1 MPADPTAEIKG
12 VYNLVEEHFPIY
24 ESKVETQSITFY
36 VEPKNRAVVGEEFGQ
51 LQKALKAQG
60 FIAVFNYT
68 GGEYI
73 IQVVRNPVQ
82 QTSKPKKTIVNKVLL
97 LLTFITTT
105 LAGMMLWSSYD
116 STEMWSLTTA
126 GMGALTFA
134 VPLMA
139 ILGIHELGHYY
150 AAKRHGLN
158 ASLPYFIPSS
168 PPFGTFGAFISL
180 REPMPDRKTLVDVG
194 AAGPL
199 CGFLVTIPVAIAGLY
214 LTAQGGV
221 VAGDVT
227 AGAAYITIQPIYQLM
242 VYLVPSVEGMVMH
255 PMAFAAWVG
264 FFVTAINLLP
274 IGQLD
279 GGHIARGLLGE
290 NAKYLAYAAF
300 IGLLACV
307 FLYDGWLLFALL
319 VILIGIIHPAPLNNL
334 SKIDKKTK
342 AFGTI
347 TLLLLLVTFVP
358 EPLHVVEADTS
369 FEIVNENAAD
379 NAITFELVNTGNM
392 AYDVNIGLLQG
403 GTAWSYWL
411 DGKEMEKNNN
421 VIHLKQGETKQIRAE
436 VYPDSSELKEFDIY
450 LQSPGQDRLVTINA
464 SSAGEGSNAG

>member
-158 ASLPYFIPSS
+158 ASLPYFIPSI

-194 AAGPL
+194 AAGSAVRLSGYHSRCHCRFVSNRSGRSCGRRCYCGSSLHHHPADL
-199 CGFLVTIPVAIAGLY
+199 SADGLLSAVSRRHGYAPDGLRRLGGFLCY
-214 LTAQGGV
+214 RHQSLTHRPTRRA
-221 VAGDVT
+221 
-227 AGAAYITIQPIYQLM
+227 
-242 VYLVPSVEGMVMH
+242 
-255 PMAFAAWVG
+255 
-264 FFVTAINLLP
+264 
-274 IGQLD
+274 
-279 GGHIARGLLGE
+279 
-290 NAKYLAYAAF
+290 
-300 IGLLACV
+300 
-307 FLYDGWLLFALL
+307 
-319 VILIGIIHPAPLNNL
+319 VILPGVCWE
-334 SKIDKKTK
+334 KT
-342 AFGTI
+342 
-347 TLLLLLVTFVP
+347 P
-358 EPLHVVEADTS
+358 
-369 FEIVNENAAD
+369 
-379 NAITFELVNTGNM
+379 NT
-392 AYDVNIGLLQG
+392 
-403 GTAWSYWL
+403 
-411 DGKEMEKNNN
+411 
-421 VIHLKQGETKQIRAE
+421 
-436 VYPDSSELKEFDIY
+436 
-450 LQSPGQDRLVTINA
+450 
-464 SSAGEGSNAG
+464 